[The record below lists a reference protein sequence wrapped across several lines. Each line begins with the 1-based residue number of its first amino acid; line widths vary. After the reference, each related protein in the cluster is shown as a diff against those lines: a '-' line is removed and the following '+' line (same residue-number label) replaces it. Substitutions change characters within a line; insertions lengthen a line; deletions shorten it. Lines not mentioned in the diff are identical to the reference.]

1 MRPAYASICVCLHER
16 NIKLQLSI
24 ENISIYSSA
33 IFVLNLLRREAWKRG
48 CYWHYDVIHCHR
60 FQKASYRT
68 VHTKTICIRF
78 QMFPP
83 SFEGKRIREDG
94 FLNDTDQQAM
104 QYYNNNENA
113 NHNNNEKFVM
123 MMKKQ
128 IIIKMIKTR
137 QSIGWFVC
145 LFVCILDCPCSF
157 LIITIMIV
165 IIFIII
171 VFIS

>member
-1 MRPAYASICVCLHER
+1 MRI
-16 NIKLQLSI
+16 
-24 ENISIYSSA
+24 
-33 IFVLNLLRREAWKRG
+33 
-48 CYWHYDVIHCHR
+48 
-60 FQKASYRT
+60 
-68 VHTKTICIRF
+68 

-83 SFEGKRIREDG
+83 FFEGKRIREDG

-113 NHNNNEKFVM
+113 NHNNNENANHNNNEKFEM
-123 MMKKQ
+123 MTKKQ

-137 QSIGWFVC
+137 HSIGW
-145 LFVCILDCPCSF
+145 FVCILDCPCSF
-157 LIITIMIV
+157 LIITIITV